1 MDPTVE
7 RSRERLEELLAAHEP
22 TAGLLVRVRGR
33 QLTLVRQ
40 EPGPDGTPEE
50 DARVR
55 LTHLGQGQF
64 GVSVLRHTGQWE
76 RTLFAGSVDDVVE
89 VLRGPMQHLV
99 AQWP

>member
-1 MDPTVE
+1 MDPIVD
-7 RSRERLEELLAAHEP
+7 RSRERLQELLAAHEL

-33 QLTLVRQ
+33 QLTLVRE
-40 EPGPDGTPEE
+40 EPGPDGTPED
-50 DARVR
+50 DACVR

-64 GVSVLRHTGQWE
+64 GVSVLRHTGKWE
-76 RTLFAGSVDDVVE
+76 RTPFAGSIDDVVD